1 MAWGNKTAFT
11 TGTSV
16 STSPV
21 FPAIDL
27 TLNPGESA
35 HIQLVVPW
43 LTTSTVNLICG
54 IYGTL
59 DAATE
64 VWDFEPLYEFVVPN
78 SYNTTSIA
86 EISFLISGLYKF
98 RLGMRTDALG
108 ITLTGVAAYYRV
120 DGISL

>member
-11 TGTSV
+11 TGMTV
-16 STSPV
+16 SSTPT
-21 FPAIDL
+21 FPGVSL

-43 LTTSTVNLICG
+43 LTTTVVNLVCG

-64 VWDFEPLYEFVVPN
+64 VWDFEPLYEFIVPN
-78 SYNTTSIA
+78 AYLTTTVS

-98 RLGMRTDALG
+98 RVGLRTDGAA
-108 ITLTGVAAYYRV
+108 TFSNVAAYYRV